1 MIAMDPHSYEELARI
16 ANTSKVVPEAKSKE
30 LVEIIIQYA
39 KEEGM
44 TFRNIMSCVHIV
56 ETHMQNNAV
65 LK

>member
-1 MIAMDPHSYEELARI
+1 ML
-16 ANTSKVVPEAKSKE
+16 NTKKVVPEAKSKE